1 MHQVR
6 EVREDKEHRADV
18 KLKGSDACF
27 DNTCELPHV
36 CVAEEEVFKDG
47 EEDWNQQGHENMSHA
62 KFVNLILEN
71 VAGSRNLAAEEG
83 QLALVFL
90 QKAEWSRNT
99 LITNVQH

>member
-1 MHQVR
+1 
-6 EVREDKEHRADV
+6 
-18 KLKGSDACF
+18 
-27 DNTCELPHV
+27 
-36 CVAEEEVFKDG
+36 
-47 EEDWNQQGHENMSHA
+47 MSHA
-62 KFVNLILEN
+62 KLVNLILEN